1 MLEILL
7 QKLDT
12 DSADNSLSQRD
23 HDIQRLLKD
32 NNAQCGRHLVV
43 DHARENENVVFLKIR
58 IPLLIGL
65 NKKCFNGAINGIGI
79 KICRERGGLGEFLPG
94 GVKAAAIA
102 VQMLT
107 QYIK

>member
-1 MLEILL
+1 MVIVHYIQIDVLYL
-7 QKLDT
+7 QIGGPGHQYH
-12 DSADNSLSQRD
+12 N
-23 HDIQRLLKD
+23 
-32 NNAQCGRHLVV
+32 
-43 DHARENENVVFLKIR
+43 HARENENVVFLKIR